1 MGVSEPFIRRPI
13 ATSLLGIAL
22 LIGGLLGYFAL
33 PVSALPQ
40 VDFPTVQVTTQLPGA
55 SPDVIASLITAPL
68 ERQLGQIPSLSAMN
82 STSSFG
88 VSQISLQFD
97 LNRDIDGATQDVQAA
112 INAAA
117 GVLPKTLPYPPTY
130 AKVNPADAPVMT
142 LALRSDTI
150 SLRAMSD
157 IADTLLAQRLSQIS
171 GVGRVS
177 VLGGLKPAVRIQADL
192 ARLAAYGIAMEDLRT
207 AIASANVSGPKGSL
221 DGAQQ
226 SYIIAANDQIAA
238 ADAYKPVIIA
248 YRNGSPVTIADV
260 AQIVDGLENDRTGGW
275 YQGSPAVIIDIQR
288 QPGANVIDVVSQIR
302 AEIPKVQR
310 AIPAGVNLT
319 IVSDRTVTIR
329 ASVRDVQFTLILS
342 VVLVTLVVLLFL
354 RSLRATLI
362 AGVALPLSLITSFGI
377 MYFAGFSLDNLSLM
391 ALTIGTGFVVDD
403 AIVMIENIVRH
414 MENGDSAMEASL
426 KGASE
431 IGFTVISLTVSLIA
445 VFIPLLFMSGL
456 VGRMFREFALTL
468 TIAVVTSAVV
478 SLTLTPMMC
487 SRLLKHAHEE
497 LAVPGLAAVSRF
509 IDRTVGFYHRTLLWV
524 LERQRA
530 TLVVTF
536 ATLIATLALYVV
548 APKGF
553 LPLQDTASITAVTEA
568 GPDVSF
574 AEMQKRQ
581 AEAADAIKADPDV
594 TGVVS
599 VIGAGSV
606 NPTTNVGRLVMT
618 LKPRGERRDDVSVVI
633 TRLKE
638 RVAAIPGMTIYFQP
652 VQDVQISTQ
661 SSRSQYQYTLTG
673 TDAALVSEWARK
685 LVAEMRRDPLFR
697 DVSSEAQEG
706 GLRAQ
711 LTVDRTRAGQ
721 LGVSLQG
728 ITDTLNDAFAQ
739 RQISTIYGQAN
750 QYRVVLEALPMYQRD
765 PSILSKLYLP
775 GAASATAGAP
785 NAQVP
790 LSAVATLTRT
800 TAPLA
805 ISHQA
810 QFPSISL
817 SFNLAPGAALGDA
830 VEAVKTIETR
840 IEMPNSIVGVYAGD
854 AAEFAKA
861 LAGQPW
867 LLLAAVITIY
877 IVLGVL
883 YESYIHPITILST
896 LPSAGVGAIL
906 ALMLCGQDLSVI
918 GLIGIILLMGHRQE
932 ERDHDDRLRA
942 RGRAR
947 AGDVAERGDRTGL
960 SAALPSDHDDD
971 AGRPVRCAA
980 AGDRERHRRR
990 AALPTRHLHY
1000 RRPAAQPIAHA
1011 LHHAGDL
1018 SRPRPHQPP
1027 PRAGAAAGRIRRSAR
1042 RGRDRGD
1049 AVMASISEPFI
1060 RRPVATTLL
1069 SIGLFLLG
1077 IVAYEF
1083 LPVASVPN
1091 IDFSRHLRLGQP
1103 SWRRPVRHGRD
1114 GCLAAGAAARRDRG
1128 HQPDHLDFVTRHDQH
1143 PAPVRHRPQRRQ
1155 SRPRRAGGNQ
1165 CVAGRPAERFADA
1178 AALPQGEHRR
1188 RAGLRA
1194 GADLEDAVRQRGL
1207 RRRRHRAGAA
1217 HLAGAGGGQ
1226 CDDLGCRPAGG
1237 QDSAQSCRAVQCR
1250 HRHRR
1255 RANCDYQR
1263 QPARSG
1269 RHLQRRAPERD
1280 AVAQQADA
1288 DGERVPRHRHQER
1301 EGQFRPALRCCRHR
1315 GLRP

>member
-40 VDFPTVQVTTQLPGA
+40 VDFPTVQVSTQLPGA

-68 ERQLGQIPSLSAMN
+68 ERQLGQIPSLTAMN

-192 ARLAAYGIAMEDLRT
+192 ARLAAYGIAMEDLRA
-207 AIASANVSGPKGSL
+207 AIANANVSGPKGSL

-238 ADAYKPVIIA
+238 ADAYRPIIIA
-248 YRNGSPVTIADV
+248 YRNGSPVTIGDV
-260 AQIVDGLENDRTGGW
+260 AQIVDGLENDRAGGW
-275 YQGSPAVIIDIQR
+275 YQGTPAVIIDIQR
-288 QPGANVIDVVSQIR
+288 QPGANVIDVVKQIR
-302 AEIPKVQR
+302 TEIPKVQR
-310 AIPAGVNLT
+310 AIPAGVHLT

-329 ASVRDVQFTLILS
+329 ASVHDVQFTLILS

-414 MENGDSAMEASL
+414 MENGDSAMQASL

-487 SRLLKHAHEE
+487 SRLLKAAHEE
-497 LAVPGLAAVSRF
+497 MAVPGLAAVSRF
-509 IDRTVGFYHRTLLWV
+509 IDHTVEFYHRTLLWV

-536 ATLIATLALYVV
+536 ATLAATLVLYVV

-568 GPDVSF
+568 APDVSF
-574 AEMQKRQ
+574 GEMQKRQ

-618 LKPRGERRDDVSVVI
+618 LKPRGERRDDVSAVI
-633 TRLKE
+633 TRLKDK
-638 RVAAIPGMTIYFQP
+638 VAGIPGMTIYFQP

-673 TDAALVSEWARK
+673 TDATLVSEWAKK
-685 LVAEMRRDPLFR
+685 LVDEMRRDPLFR

-711 LTVDRTRAGQ
+711 LDVDRTRAGQ
-721 LGVSLQG
+721 LGVSLQA

-775 GAASATAGAP
+775 GGASSSVVGAP

-790 LSAVATLTRT
+790 LDAVATLKRT

-810 QFPSISL
+810 QFPAISL

-830 VEAVKTIETR
+830 VEAVKAIETR

-906 ALMLCGQDLSVI
+906 ALILCGQDLSVI
-918 GLIGIILLMGHRQE
+918 GLIGIILLMGIVKKNAIMMIDFALE
-932 ERDHDDRLRA
+932 
-942 RGRAR
+942 
-947 AGDVAERGDRTGL
+947 AERGQGMPAHEAIVQACLLRFRPIMMTTL
-960 SAALPSDHDDD
+960 AALF
-971 AGRPVRCAA
+971 G
-980 AGDRERHRRR
+980 
-990 AALPTRHLHY
+990 ALPLAIESGTGAELRFPLGISIIGGLLLSQLLTLY
-1000 RRPAAQPIAHA
+1000 TTPVIYLALDRINRRLEQA
-1011 LHHAGDL
+1011 L
-1018 SRPRPHQPP
+1018 PP
-1027 PRAGAAAGRIRRSAR
+1027 PAPEGPPTAGA
-1042 RGRDRGD
+1042 
-1049 AVMASISEPFI
+1049 
-1060 RRPVATTLL
+1060 T
-1069 SIGLFLLG
+1069 
-1077 IVAYEF
+1077 
-1083 LPVASVPN
+1083 
-1091 IDFSRHLRLGQP
+1091 
-1103 SWRRPVRHGRD
+1103 
-1114 GCLAAGAAARRDRG
+1114 
-1128 HQPDHLDFVTRHDQH
+1128 
-1143 PAPVRHRPQRRQ
+1143 
-1155 SRPRRAGGNQ
+1155 
-1165 CVAGRPAERFADA
+1165 
-1178 AALPQGEHRR
+1178 
-1188 RAGLRA
+1188 
-1194 GADLEDAVRQRGL
+1194 
-1207 RRRRHRAGAA
+1207 
-1217 HLAGAGGGQ
+1217 
-1226 CDDLGCRPAGG
+1226 
-1237 QDSAQSCRAVQCR
+1237 
-1250 HRHRR
+1250 
-1255 RANCDYQR
+1255 
-1263 QPARSG
+1263 
-1269 RHLQRRAPERD
+1269 
-1280 AVAQQADA
+1280 
-1288 DGERVPRHRHQER
+1288 
-1301 EGQFRPALRCCRHR
+1301 EGMQ
-1315 GLRP
+1315 

>member
-40 VDFPTVQVTTQLPGA
+40 VDFPTVQVSTQLPGA

-68 ERQLGQIPSLSAMN
+68 ERQLGQIPSLTAMN

-192 ARLAAYGIAMEDLRT
+192 ARLAAYGIAMEDLRA
-207 AIASANVSGPKGSL
+207 AIANANVSGPKGSL

-238 ADAYKPVIIA
+238 ADAYRPIIIA
-248 YRNGSPVTIADV
+248 YRNGSPVTIGDV

-275 YQGSPAVIIDIQR
+275 YQGTPAVIIDIQR
-288 QPGANVIDVVSQIR
+288 QPGANVIDVVKQIR
-302 AEIPKVQR
+302 TEIPKVQR
-310 AIPAGVNLT
+310 AIPAGVHLT

-329 ASVRDVQFTLILS
+329 ASVHDVQFTLILS

-414 MENGDSAMEASL
+414 MENGDSAMQASL

-487 SRLLKHAHEE
+487 SRLLKAAHEE
-497 LAVPGLAAVSRF
+497 MAVPGLAAVSRF
-509 IDRTVGFYHRTLLWV
+509 IDHTVEFYHRTLLWV

-536 ATLIATLALYVV
+536 ATLVATLVLYVV

-568 GPDVSF
+568 APDVSF
-574 AEMQKRQ
+574 GEMQKRQ

-618 LKPRGERRDDVSVVI
+618 LKPRGERRDDVSAVI
-633 TRLKE
+633 TRLKDK
-638 RVAAIPGMTIYFQP
+638 VAGIPGMTIYFQP

-673 TDAALVSEWARK
+673 TDATLVSEWAKK
-685 LVAEMRRDPLFR
+685 LVDEMRRDPLFR

-711 LTVDRTRAGQ
+711 LDVDRTRAGQ
-721 LGVSLQG
+721 LGVSLQA

-775 GAASATAGAP
+775 GGASSSVVGAP

-790 LSAVATLTRT
+790 LDAVATLKRT

-810 QFPSISL
+810 QFPAISL

-830 VEAVKTIETR
+830 VEAVKAIETR

-906 ALMLCGQDLSVI
+906 ALILCGQDLSVI
-918 GLIGIILLMGHRQE
+918 GLIGIILLMGIVKKNAIMMIDFALE
-932 ERDHDDRLRA
+932 
-942 RGRAR
+942 
-947 AGDVAERGDRTGL
+947 AERGQGMPAHEAIVQACLLRFRPIMMTTL
-960 SAALPSDHDDD
+960 AALF
-971 AGRPVRCAA
+971 G
-980 AGDRERHRRR
+980 
-990 AALPTRHLHY
+990 ALPLAIESGTGAELRFPLGISIIGGLLLSQLLTLY
-1000 RRPAAQPIAHA
+1000 TTPVIYLALDRINRRLEQA
-1011 LHHAGDL
+1011 L
-1018 SRPRPHQPP
+1018 PP
-1027 PRAGAAAGRIRRSAR
+1027 PAPEGPPTAGA
-1042 RGRDRGD
+1042 
-1049 AVMASISEPFI
+1049 
-1060 RRPVATTLL
+1060 T
-1069 SIGLFLLG
+1069 
-1077 IVAYEF
+1077 
-1083 LPVASVPN
+1083 
-1091 IDFSRHLRLGQP
+1091 
-1103 SWRRPVRHGRD
+1103 
-1114 GCLAAGAAARRDRG
+1114 
-1128 HQPDHLDFVTRHDQH
+1128 
-1143 PAPVRHRPQRRQ
+1143 
-1155 SRPRRAGGNQ
+1155 
-1165 CVAGRPAERFADA
+1165 
-1178 AALPQGEHRR
+1178 
-1188 RAGLRA
+1188 
-1194 GADLEDAVRQRGL
+1194 
-1207 RRRRHRAGAA
+1207 
-1217 HLAGAGGGQ
+1217 
-1226 CDDLGCRPAGG
+1226 
-1237 QDSAQSCRAVQCR
+1237 
-1250 HRHRR
+1250 
-1255 RANCDYQR
+1255 
-1263 QPARSG
+1263 
-1269 RHLQRRAPERD
+1269 
-1280 AVAQQADA
+1280 
-1288 DGERVPRHRHQER
+1288 
-1301 EGQFRPALRCCRHR
+1301 EGMQ
-1315 GLRP
+1315 

>member
-22 LIGGLLGYFAL
+22 LIGGALGYFAL

-68 ERQLGQIPSLSAMN
+68 ERQLGQIPSLSSMN

-117 GVLPKTLPYPPTY
+117 GVLPKNLPYPPVY

-142 LALRSDTI
+142 LALTSETI

-157 IADTLLAQRLSQIS
+157 LADTILGQRFSQIS
-171 GVGRVS
+171 GVGWVS
-177 VLGGLKPAVRIQADL
+177 VLGGLKPAVRVQADL
-192 ARLAAYGIAMEDLRT
+192 ARLAAYGISMEDLRN
-207 AIASANVSGPKGSL
+207 AIAGANVSGPKGSL

-226 SYIIAANDQIAA
+226 SYTLAANDQIAA
-238 ADAYKPVIIA
+238 ADAYKPIIIA
-248 YRNGSPVTIADV
+248 YRNGSPVTIGDV
-260 AQIVDGLENDRTGGW
+260 AVIVDGLENDRTGGW
-275 YQGSPAVIIDIQR
+275 YQGTPAVIIDIRR
-288 QPGANVIDVVSQIR
+288 QPGANVIEVVRQIR
-302 AEIPKVQR
+302 GEIPRLQR

-319 IVSDRTVTIR
+319 VVRDRTVTIR

-362 AGVALPLSLITSFGI
+362 AGVALPLSLITSFGV

-414 MENGDSAMEASL
+414 MEEGESVMEAAL

-431 IGFTVISLTVSLIA
+431 IGFTVISLTLSLIA

-468 TIAVVTSAVV
+468 TIAVVTSAIV

-487 SRLLKHAHEE
+487 SRLLKHLGEE
-497 LAVPGLAAVSRF
+497 FVLPGLDAVGRF
-509 IDRTVGFYHRTLLWV
+509 IDRLVAFYHRTLLWV
-524 LERQRA
+524 LERQRT
-530 TLVVTF
+530 TLLV
-536 ATLIATLALYVV
+536 TLATIALTLFMYVI

-553 LPLQDTASITAVTEA
+553 LPLQDTASITALTEA

-574 AEMQKRQ
+574 AEMQARQ
-581 AEAADAIKADPDV
+581 TKAANLIKSDADV
-594 TGVVS
+594 VGVVS

-618 LKPRGERRDDVSVVI
+618 LKPRGERRDDIAVVVA
-633 TRLKE
+633 RLKQKTTTL
-638 RVAAIPGMTIYFQP
+638 PGMTIYFQP

-673 TDAALVSEWARK
+673 ADAEEVSLWARK
-685 LVAEMRRDPLFR
+685 LVAEMRRDPMFR

-706 GLRAQ
+706 GLRAALDINRQ
-711 LTVDRTRAGQ
+711 RAGQ
-721 LGVSLQG
+721 LGVNLQAVN
-728 ITDTLNDAFAQ
+728 DTLNDAFAQ

-765 PSILSKLYLP
+765 PSILDKLYLP
-775 GAASATAGAP
+775 GVNG
-785 NAQVP
+785 AQVP

-810 QFPSISL
+810 QFPAVSL
-817 SFNLAPGAALGDA
+817 SFNLAPGEALGDA
-830 VEAVKTIETR
+830 VEAVKAIETR
-840 IEMPNSIVGVYAGD
+840 IGMPGSIVGAYAGD
-854 AAEFAKA
+854 AAEFSKS

-867 LLLAAVITIY
+867 LILAAIITIY

-906 ALMLCGQDLSVI
+906 ALMLFGQDLSVI
-918 GLIGIILLMGHRQE
+918 GLIGIILLMGIVKKNAIMMIDFALE
-932 ERDHDDRLRA
+932 AERHQGMSAQDAIVQACLLRFRPIMMTTLAALFGALPLAVQSGTGAELRFPLGISIIGGLLLSQLLTLYTTPVIYLALDRLNRRIEHA
-942 RGRAR
+942 MPEPGPQ
-947 AGDVAERGDRTGL
+947 G
-960 SAALPSDHDDD
+960 P
-971 AGRPVRCAA
+971 PV
-980 AGDRERHRRR
+980 
-990 AALPTRHLHY
+990 
-1000 RRPAAQPIAHA
+1000 
-1011 LHHAGDL
+1011 
-1018 SRPRPHQPP
+1018 
-1027 PRAGAAAGRIRRSAR
+1027 AGA
-1042 RGRDRGD
+1042 
-1049 AVMASISEPFI
+1049 
-1060 RRPVATTLL
+1060 T
-1069 SIGLFLLG
+1069 
-1077 IVAYEF
+1077 
-1083 LPVASVPN
+1083 
-1091 IDFSRHLRLGQP
+1091 
-1103 SWRRPVRHGRD
+1103 
-1114 GCLAAGAAARRDRG
+1114 
-1128 HQPDHLDFVTRHDQH
+1128 
-1143 PAPVRHRPQRRQ
+1143 
-1155 SRPRRAGGNQ
+1155 
-1165 CVAGRPAERFADA
+1165 
-1178 AALPQGEHRR
+1178 
-1188 RAGLRA
+1188 
-1194 GADLEDAVRQRGL
+1194 
-1207 RRRRHRAGAA
+1207 
-1217 HLAGAGGGQ
+1217 
-1226 CDDLGCRPAGG
+1226 
-1237 QDSAQSCRAVQCR
+1237 
-1250 HRHRR
+1250 
-1255 RANCDYQR
+1255 
-1263 QPARSG
+1263 
-1269 RHLQRRAPERD
+1269 
-1280 AVAQQADA
+1280 
-1288 DGERVPRHRHQER
+1288 
-1301 EGQFRPALRCCRHR
+1301 EGMQ
-1315 GLRP
+1315 